1 MFKRSDLE
9 SVDFES
15 NRLGRYRGLYS
26 TYYNQFAFRVPDSE
40 ESIRI
45 SRAPK
50 IEQDNGLRFW
60 LAAELQENWSGR
72 EHFFQPC
79 IRDSDFKEISESEFN
94 TMVKSQCDDLI
105 TKPSLPLSSGKFIG
119 ALAMCTMEKE
129 LIVDLFAE
137 YDNEYIHFIWES
149 TA

>member
-1 MFKRSDLE
+1 MFKRSDLGNI
-9 SVDFES
+9 DFGN
-15 NRLGRYRGLYS
+15 NRLSSYRGLYS
-26 TYYNQFAFRVPDSE
+26 TSYNQFAFRVPDSE

-50 IEQDNGLRFW
+50 LQRDNGLYFW
-60 LAAELQENWSGR
+60 LAAELQDDWVGR
-72 EHFFQPC
+72 EQYFRPY
-79 IRDSDFKEISESEFN
+79 IEDSDFKEISESEFN
-94 TMVKSQCDDLI
+94 SMVCSQCNDLI
-105 TKPSLPLSSGKFIG
+105 TKPNLPLNTGKFIG
-119 ALAMCTMEKE
+119 ALAMRTMEKE

>member
-15 NRLGRYRGLYS
+15 NRLGCYRGLYS

-40 ESIRI
+40 ESIQI
-45 SRAPK
+45 SRSPK
-50 IEQDNGLRFW
+50 LAKDNGLLFW
-60 LAAELQENWSGR
+60 LAAELQDNWSGR
-72 EHFFQPC
+72 EQYFQPY
-79 IRDSDFKEISESEFN
+79 INDADFKEISESEFN
-94 TMVKSQCDDLI
+94 SMVYSQCNDLI
-105 TKPSLPLSSGKFIG
+105 SKPSLPLNTGKFVG
-119 ALAMCTMEKE
+119 ALAMYTMEKD

-137 YDNEYIHFIWES
+137 YDNEFIHFFWES